1 MPSACPRLRRIAL
14 MSTTLFLEAF
24 GRLSGPA
31 TIDSREEDLYSVFRE
46 RAELMRW
53 ATTSNDRPLLWS
65 MEEAEITADTDL
77 HRIGWVQVGLDV
89 RNFEPA
95 RPPLGPVQGW
105 AYAPLTVHRSAIEPA
120 LVLPALV
127 QCLDDALRRFG
138 VVELSG
144 FQVTASSKDADTQ
157 SCLGYLVSVLNW
169 FNTNMKA
176 GVEAIVAFDRDL
188 LDGDKVS
195 ELVAILQRR
204 NTHPF
209 EFSTFTPV
217 SENTWSAYRS
227 RQGPITLSLHN
238 RMPACSSP
246 CRSGRRAQRAGCS
259 PACWMRLN
267 SSSECKQLRNA
278 TDTISRLEPVLR
290 LPPVGESGRT
300 P

>member
-1 MPSACPRLRRIAL
+1 

-31 TIDSREEDLYSVFRE
+31 TIDSQEEDLYSVFRE

-65 MEEAEITADTDL
+65 MKEAEITADTDP
-77 HRIGWVQVGLDV
+77 HRIGWVQVGLDAG
-89 RNFEPA
+89 NFEPA
-95 RPPLGPVQGW
+95 RPPSGPVQGW

-169 FNTNMKA
+169 FNTNLKA

-217 SENTWSAYRS
+217 SEKHMVSIPVETRPYHPIAPQSDAGVFVTLPEWTPSAAGWVLAS
-227 RQGPITLSLHN
+227 VLD
-238 RMPACSSP
+238 A
-246 CRSGRRAQRAGCS
+246 AQLINPNAS
-259 PACWMRLN
+259 NFAMRLTR
-267 SSSECKQLRNA
+267 SQ
-278 TDTISRLEPVLR
+278 
-290 LPPVGESGRT
+290 G
-300 P
+300 